1 MSIFGNIGNTYTNY
15 TIVNPT
21 TGEALLSSVQETRE
35 EARDAL
41 ALVKGEGI
49 PAKIQVNEYQLK
61 SVRFVR

>member
-1 MSIFGNIGNTYTNY
+1 MNSYTNY

-41 ALVKGEGI
+41 ALVKAEGI
-49 PAKIQVNEYQLK
+49 PAKIQANEYALK
-61 SVRFVR
+61 SSKFVR

>member
-1 MSIFGNIGNTYTNY
+1 MSNSYTNY

-21 TGEALLSSVQETRE
+21 TGEALLSIEQKTRAQ
-35 EARDAL
+35 ARKVL

-49 PAKIQVNEYQLK
+49 PAKIQANEYTLK